1 MALRDPGPSADY
13 LPEIAVAYRIRLGG
27 AVRVRVRDV
36 LFSTIITFSAVQR
49 RLATLPRSTLQ
60 SGVLCITKL
69 TVMNNFICAV
79 AAAQLLLISPAV
91 LFMAALVVRNQ
102 PLPYES
108 AHAAQR
114 VVMWYAA
121 RQWTLWVLLIALPV
135 TGLVTGCI
143 TLLRGW
149 SNDVQLRQPLPRTLA
164 TIHAHRA
171 MLFIAATT
179 LTAGAI
185 LAVVAIHMAA
195 N

>member
-1 MALRDPGPSADY
+1 
-13 LPEIAVAYRIRLGG
+13 
-27 AVRVRVRDV
+27 
-36 LFSTIITFSAVQR
+36 
-49 RLATLPRSTLQ
+49 
-60 SGVLCITKL
+60 
-69 TVMNNFICAV
+69 MNNSIRAV

-91 LFMAALVVRNQ
+91 LFMAALVVRNLQ

-121 RQWTLWVLLIALPV
+121 RQWTLWVLLIALPLTV
-135 TGLVTGCI
+135 LVTGCI

-149 SNDVQLRQPLPRTLA
+149 SDDVQLRQPLPRTLA
-164 TIHAHRA
+164 AIHAHRA